1 MPILTLLKQL
11 AKLCICKNSL
21 FTSCLSMLNIHT
33 LAIPTASL
41 TWLYLPPAL
50 VLLPIAYTI
59 LISAWMYP
67 ILVHW
72 VWSPKGWLS
81 AFNKTSPLLGSGM
94 IDFAGSGVVH
104 MTGGL
109 AGLMGCIMV
118 GPRLGRFDS
127 NGKPVDMPG
136 HSATLVVLGTCLLW
150 FGWYGFNPGSTLN
163 IVSPLGSGSANF
175 YLTSGRAAVTTTLS
189 GAAGVLT
196 ALITTF
202 VRHKAWDLISV
213 CNGAL
218 VGFVS
223 ITAGAAVVEPWAAI
237 IAGIVGSLIF
247 DFTCWLWL
255 KLRIDDPLS
264 ASPMHGIC
272 GMWGVLFTGFFA
284 TEAYVGQA
292 YVNGRY
298 GAFMGGGGHLL
309 ACQIIGI
316 LVISGWVITLSGTL
330 FLILKFLNLL
340 RISPEEE
347 QAGLDVSKHGG
358 SAYNF
363 DHGLNK
369 PDHVKI

>member
-1 MPILTLLKQL
+1 MHVTPWILRSPSYTHQSSHISLQFRVIVFCL
-11 AKLCICKNSL
+11 A
-21 FTSCLSMLNIHT
+21 
-33 LAIPTASL
+33 
-41 TWLYLPPAL
+41 
-50 VLLPIAYTI
+50 AYTI
-59 LISAWMYP
+59 FISCWIYP
-67 ILVHW
+67 IIVHW
-72 VWSPKGWLS
+72 VWSPHGWLS
-81 AFNKTSPLLGSGM
+81 AFNTKTPLFYSGM

-109 AGLMGCIMV
+109 AGLMGCILV

-127 NGKPVDMPG
+127 NGQPVDMPG

-150 FGWYGFNPGSTLN
+150 FGWYGFNPGSTVN
-163 IVSPLGSGSANF
+163 IVALSGTGSANF

-196 ALITTF
+196 ALIVTF

-223 ITAGAAVVEPWAAI
+223 ITAGCAVVEPWAAI
-237 IAGIVGSLIF
+237 IAGIVGALLF

-272 GMWGVLFTGFFA
+272 GMWGVLFVGLFA
-284 TEAYVGQA
+284 TPEYVGQA
-292 YVNGRY
+292 YLNGRY
-298 GAFMGGGGHLL
+298 GGFYGGGGSLF
-309 ACQIIGI
+309 ACQIVGV
-316 LVISGWVITLSGTL
+316 LVIAGWVMVQTGAL
-330 FLILKFLNLL
+330 FLVLKFFKIL

-358 SAYNF
+358 SAYNCKYDGYTACCSSMKF
-363 DHGLNK
+363 AGSLL
-369 PDHVKI
+369 VLF